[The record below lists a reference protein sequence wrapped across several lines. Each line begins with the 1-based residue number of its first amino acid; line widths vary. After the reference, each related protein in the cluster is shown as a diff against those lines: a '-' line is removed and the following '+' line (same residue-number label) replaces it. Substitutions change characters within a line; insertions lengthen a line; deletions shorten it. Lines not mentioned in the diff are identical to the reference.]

1 MAILTLKELRAALP
15 AGKRLLGVDQSKKAL
30 GLALS
35 SPDLA
40 MATPLT
46 TIVRT
51 KFTEDVKK
59 LAEIC
64 REYAVGG
71 FVIGLPFN
79 MDGTEGPRVDSVRHF
94 ADNLTGAAGVL
105 GFDPPIA
112 FFDERLTTQA
122 AHDLLEEAANI
133 SSKRRGNKGAGFRA
147 EVIDQL
153 AAQIILQG
161 ALEEISEI

>member
-40 MATPLT
+40 MATPLK

-51 KFTEDVKK
+51 KFTEDMKK
-59 LAEIC
+59 LAGIC
-64 REYAVGG
+64 REYVVGG
-71 FVIGLPFN
+71 FVIGLPVN

-94 ADNLTGAAGVL
+94 ADNLIGAAEVL

-133 SSKRRGNKGAGFRA
+133 SSKRRA

-161 ALEEISEI
+161 ALDAMSKA